1 MELPVRTLS
10 IGGEERYSHLSFN
23 INPPLL
29 SIPLSSYDGGL
40 QDPSNRTEK
49 RRQCE
54 RVKERERERET
65 ERGRKREKSEIGRRQ
80 RGREERNPK

>member
-54 RVKERERERET
+54 RVKERERERDRDRE
-65 ERGRKREKSEIGRRQ
+65 REK
-80 RGREERNPK
+80 ERKE